1 MTFGQ
6 STVSEV
12 RPAVGSLTASRRQIM
27 KALENKALAPI
38 AEGVFGFPLLNRL
51 LEGLDKLPAPT
62 AVVQASAKPTKTY
75 SYARVRVKR
84 CDGFAT
90 TVSLNEPFYKI
101 HCEVLGRKRVHA
113 IIREAAF
120 EADFRAR
127 PPTLSAKIR
136 TRLIARARALIGT
149 GALRDWYERRLTPL
163 LPAPPKPKCTP
174 HERYLKYK
182 GRSGYGKTYK
192 TVGAPV
198 AKRAPRTA
206 LSVGLTF
213 YGRACA
219 ILGKDEVHRLL
230 RHGSR
235 TYMKR
240 PDKTRSEHA
249 RERVVAQI
257 QRLSKQ
263 GHSLH

>member
-12 RPAVGSLTASRRQIM
+12 RQVVGSFTASRRQIM

-51 LEGLDKLPAPT
+51 LEGLEKLPVPT
-62 AVVQASAKPTKTY
+62 AAMQTSAKPVKTY

-84 CDGFAT
+84 CDGFST
-90 TVSLNEPFYKI
+90 TVSLGEPLYKL
-101 HCEVLGRKRVHA
+101 HCEVLGRKGVHA
-113 IIREAAF
+113 IIRKAAF

-136 TRLIARARALIGT
+136 TQLIAAARALIDT
-149 GALRDWYERRLTPL
+149 EELRDGYERRLAPM

-174 HERYLKYK
+174 RERYLKYK
-182 GRSGYGKTYK
+182 GRSSYGKTYK

-219 ILGKDEVHRLL
+219 ILGKDEVHRVL

-235 TYMKR
+235 TYVKR
-240 PDKTRSEHA
+240 LNKTRSEHA

-257 QRLSKQ
+257 QRLSRQ